1 MNTPPYRAAVF
12 GATSAIA
19 VEILRAIAHDRP
31 SEFLLIGR
39 DSGKLAAVAADLGT
53 RGATCQTRT
62 ADFLDPA
69 TDWQGLLDAGSA
81 PWDLFLIAH
90 GSLCDQEPA
99 LAEGSVIAREIAINF
114 TSHATLAAACSAALR
129 RQGRGTL
136 AAIGSVAGD
145 RGRQS
150 NFLYGSAKAGI
161 ATFMAGL
168 RHRHAAEKNI
178 HIVLL
183 KPGMTDSPMTAGL
196 KKGPLFS
203 SATHVG
209 ALGWRAIRRG
219 TPVAYLPGWWRWIM
233 LVIRAAPAAVFHRTK
248 L

>member
-1 MNTPPYRAAVF
+1 MNTSPYRAAIF

-19 VEILRAIAHDRP
+19 VELLRAIVRDGPA
-31 SEFLLIGR
+31 EFLLIGR
-39 DSGKLAAVAADLGT
+39 DSDKLAAVAADLAA

-62 ADFLDPA
+62 ADFLDPT
-69 TDWQGLLDAGSA
+69 TDWQGLLATASA

-99 LAEGSVIAREIAINF
+99 LAQGADIAREIAINF
-114 TSHATLAAACSAALR
+114 TSHATIAGACSAVLR

-150 NFLYGSAKAGI
+150 NFLYGSAKAGL

-168 RHRHAAEKNI
+168 RHRHAGEKEI
-178 HIVLL
+178 RVILL
-183 KPGMTDSPMTAGL
+183 KPGMTDSPMTAGM

-203 SATHVG
+203 SASSVG

-233 LVIRAAPAAVFHRTK
+233 LLIRSVPAAVFHRTK

>member
-19 VEILRAIAHDRP
+19 VEILRAIARDSP
-31 SEFLLIGR
+31 AEFVLIGR
-39 DSGKLAAVAADLGT
+39 DPAKLAAVAADLGT
-53 RGATCQTRT
+53 RGATCRILH

-69 TDWQGLLDAGSA
+69 TDWQGLIDSAPA

-90 GSLCDQEPA
+90 GSLCDQEA
-99 LAEGSVIAREIAINF
+99 TLAQSSAIAREIAINF
-114 TSHATLAAACSAALR
+114 TSHAAIAAACSSTLR

-136 AAIGSVAGD
+136 ATIGSVAGD

-150 NFLYGSAKAGI
+150 NFLYGSAKAAI

-168 RHRHAAEKNI
+168 RHRHAAEKDI

-183 KPGMTDSPMTAGL
+183 KPGMTDSPMTAGM

-203 SATHVG
+203 SAAQVG
-209 ALGWRAIRRG
+209 ALGWQAIRRG
-219 TPVAYLPGWWRWIM
+219 TPVAYLPAWWRGIM
-233 LVIRAAPAAVFHRTK
+233 LLIRALPAAVFHRTK

>member
-1 MNTPPYRAAVF
+1 MTAPPYRAAVF

-19 VEILRAIAHDRP
+19 VEILRAITLEGPA
-31 SEFLLIGR
+31 EFLLLGR
-39 DSGKLAAVAADLGT
+39 DSAKLATVAADLT
-53 RGATCQTRT
+53 ARGAICETRT

-69 TDWQGLLDAGSA
+69 TDWQALLDPAA
-81 PWDLFLIAH
+81 PPWDLFLIAH
-90 GSLCDQEPA
+90 GSLCDQDA
-99 LAEGSVIAREIAINF
+99 SLAQGRAVAREIAINF
-114 TSHATLAAACSAALR
+114 TSHATIAAACSAILR

-150 NFLYGSAKAGI
+150 NFLYGSAKAGL

-168 RHRHAAEKNI
+168 RHHHAAEKDI

-183 KPGMTDSPMTAGL
+183 KPGMTDSPMTAGM

-203 SATHVG
+203 SASRVG
-209 ALGWRAIRRG
+209 ALAWRAIRRG
-219 TPVAYLPGWWRWIM
+219 KPVAYLPGWWRWVM
-233 LVIRAAPAAVFHRTK
+233 LAIRSVPTAVFHRTK